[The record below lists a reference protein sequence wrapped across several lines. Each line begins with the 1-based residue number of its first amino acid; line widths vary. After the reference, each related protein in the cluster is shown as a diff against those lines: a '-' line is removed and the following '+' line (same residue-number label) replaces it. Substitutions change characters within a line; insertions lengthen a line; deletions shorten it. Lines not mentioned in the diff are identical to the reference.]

1 MARIAELKQLSKELY
16 GIDLQQAGTLLTELT
31 AREWEVLQLIEQGY
45 SNQQIA
51 DKLTIEMGTVKNHV
65 HKILDKLDVRCRE
78 QAGLA
83 RSPALYRTSRRTR
96 GGGQDVATVLYLAF

>member
-1 MARIAELKQLSKELY
+1 M
-16 GIDLQQAGTLLTELT
+16 QQAGTLLTELT

-78 QAGLA
+78 QAGLLA
-83 RSPALYRTSRRTR
+83 RQLCINKPAHPWRRPR
-96 GGGQDVATVLYLAF
+96 CRNRPILYLAF